1 MIEQDIVYIGNWEHV
16 CISWEQDH
24 SPQLSLN
31 RKLTTKANVQKVLK
45 QYEGSARVAAIRIQT
60 ITHLEDDTDVSD
72 TEDDNFMNF
81 QVIITEVNNEET
93 QLLSINIIRV
103 PVEVMSYQ
111 SEV

>member
-31 RKLTTKANVQKVLK
+31 RKPATKVNVQKVLK
-45 QYEGSARVAAIRIQT
+45 QYEGSAKVAAIRIQV
-60 ITHLEDDTDVSD
+60 ITHLEDDTDASD
-72 TEDDNFMNF
+72 IEDDDFVNFW
-81 QVIITEVNNEET
+81 VIITEVGNEEA
-93 QLLSINIIRV
+93 QPLSINTIRILV
-103 PVEVMSYQ
+103 GAMGHQ